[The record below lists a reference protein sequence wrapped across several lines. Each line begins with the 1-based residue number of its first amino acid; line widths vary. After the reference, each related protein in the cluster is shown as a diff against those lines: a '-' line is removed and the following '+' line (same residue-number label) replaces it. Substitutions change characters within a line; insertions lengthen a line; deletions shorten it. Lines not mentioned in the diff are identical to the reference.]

1 MRYCTKCG
9 KELSEGAAFC
19 GSCGAP
25 GGEKAEQRETPYLNA
40 PRPPKKTNGT
50 KWLLGVIITVAV
62 CTMGGLL
69 GRTLVPSLKSA
80 KDDKPV
86 STVELLEETVDTS
99 PIPTV
104 KNDLSSVKEDTE
116 NTPITGAESDGTY
129 ENRLFGFG
137 CKLSGWA
144 FSSEEELYSDS
155 AFYKDYMG
163 DVLDE
168 KFQEDVKNSD
178 GCIVM
183 QATDVEHADADG
195 ACNVNLT
202 VGKMDSQMKLAAG
215 NEAMLLK
222 SLETQMKEMY
232 QDMDYEVEWVRCE
245 KNTLG
250 GQSKYSLNAQMV
262 MFGVPVYMEQFFFLA
277 ENNYGVMTITAGSQE
292 KAAAVRDLFYLLD

>member
-9 KELSEGAAFC
+9 KELPEGAAFC

-25 GGEKAEQRETPYLNA
+25 EGEMTEQGAAPHFSV
-40 PRPPKKTNGT
+40 PRPPKKTNGA
-50 KWLLGVIITVAV
+50 KRLLGVIITVAV

-69 GRTLVPSLKSA
+69 GRTFVLSLKSA
-80 KDDKPV
+80 NQPV
-86 STVELLEETVDTS
+86 STVELLGQTVETS

-137 CKLSGWA
+137 CKLSGWT

-183 QATDVEHADADG
+183 QATDVEHTDADG

-222 SLETQMKEMY
+222 ILETQMKEMY

-250 GQSKYSLNAQMV
+250 GQSKYSLNTKVV